1 MEEIEIGRSWQ
12 MIAQKRRIIGDRR
25 HYEDR
30 DRKRHAQ
37 PPGTAGQEISGS
49 PACQTVMDEQSRN
62 EKHAGHEETVIEQYD
77 QIESEPAH
85 PLTIAKIGEIDTSM
99 FHP

>member
-1 MEEIEIGRSWQ
+1 MEEIKISRSWE
-12 MIAQKRRIIGDRR
+12 MIAQKARIIGDRR

-37 PPGTAGQEISGS
+37 SPGTVGQEVCGT
-49 PACQTVMDEQSRN
+49 PARQAVTNEQSRN
-62 EKHAGHEETVIEQYD
+62 EKHAGHEETVIKQHD

-85 PLTIAKIGEIDTSM
+85 PVGIAEIGVIDDRV
-99 FHP
+99 